1 MSRNDS
7 VGGGSVISATD
18 LELFKNL
25 ANPAKVDFKQN
36 PKNNGSAPNIPPTTI
51 NGEIRNSHSRSR
63 SRSNSRSRS
72 KSPPSRSSSHSSRR
86 PSQHDRPSLPT
97 PPLRKFTSPRSPV
110 TSPPR
115 RSFKRSH
122 RPHRPSPRHRRHERS
137 SSKSRSRSRESEKRS
152 KISDPNP
159 FRQNASY
166 LPHPPPLQHP
176 VPDHNPFKSSNHIP
190 AFFNPNNNNNPS
202 TATQNHNPSSPTSA
216 FDKETQKFLHNEP
229 LSPVKLPHNNVRM
242 KPFKAGIRPTFF
254 SPVPTKNP
262 LDDFSPPTSPVRKH
276 KKLHKH
282 RHKHSRERSPRR
294 SSSSRHRHSRDRSR
308 SHSKRRDAE
317 EDEITRQEKRKY
329 ILQLEKL
336 RLQGAR
342 LTKDYTMEDSLADIR
357 YEYDSHQSNY
367 DVVDSVNFMK
377 EILSV
382 SFTVIEAVN
391 QRFGPILQLKG
402 WSDYMKNNMSRF
414 DRVLER
420 AYHRFWRQ
428 GQPSPIMEFGWL
440 VFGSMLMWHLQNK
453 YLGGL
458 NVGDMLGVMPG
469 NNNNTSQTTTT
480 GVSATTAPSNNGGG
494 GFSLGG
500 IGNILRMFTGG
511 GANRPQPN
519 PPSHANIPPP
529 APVRPPVIIPPVPG
543 SSLSAQHRQPQ
554 QQPPPSPYENP
565 ASNNS
570 RPNSQRP
577 RTNNDFRPP
586 VSLNPVPSTTTV
598 ASLPP
603 MNIKGITSSSS
614 SEAGSNVRRTLRRP
628 SAHLRETENKF
639 QGPLSPVIESNQ
651 ENDIP
656 SPP

>member
-36 PKNNGSAPNIPPTTI
+36 PKNNGPAPNIPPTTI
-51 NGEIRNSHSRSR
+51 NGESRRSHSRSR
-63 SRSNSRSRS
+63 SRSTSRSASRSRS
-72 KSPPSRSSSHSSRR
+72 NSKHSPNNRASSPLNKPSFS
-86 PSQHDRPSLPT
+86 PSLRQRREPQS
-97 PPLRKFTSPRSPV
+97 PKSTSPIA
-110 TSPPR
+110 SPPR

-122 RPHRPSPRHRRHERS
+122 RPSPRDRKNRLNS
-137 SSKSRSRSRESEKRS
+137 SSHSRSRTKSRSRSRSRS
-152 KISDPNP
+152 RDSDRKKSTPTNINP
-159 FRQNASY
+159 FRQN
-166 LPHPPPLQHP
+166 PPPPP
-176 VPDHNPFKSSNHIP
+176 VRHTSDYNPFKNSNHIP
-190 AFFNPNNNNNPS
+190 AFFHANQPDSYNNH
-202 TATQNHNPSSPTSA
+202 TSPTSA

-229 LSPVKLPHNNVRM
+229 LSPVKLPHDGVRM
-242 KPFKAGIRPTFF
+242 KPFKAGIHPTFF
-254 SPVPTKNP
+254 SPTKVQNP
-262 LDDFSPPTSPVRKH
+262 LDNFSPTTSPVRKH
-276 KKLHKH
+276 KKSHKHHKH
-282 RHKHSRERSPRR
+282 RHSSIRSP
-294 SSSSRHRHSRDRSR
+294 SSRHRSRSR
-308 SHSKRRDAE
+308 SHSKRRDAGE

-357 YEYDSHQSNY
+357 FEYDSHQSNY

-377 EILSV
+377 EILGV
-382 SFTVIEAVN
+382 SFTTIEALN

-402 WSDYMKNNMSRF
+402 WSEYMQKNMSRF

-420 AYHRFWRQ
+420 AYHRFWRH
-428 GQPSPIMEFGWL
+428 GQPSPVMEFGWL

-458 NVGDMLGVMPG
+458 NVGDMFGVMPG
-469 NNNNTSQTTTT
+469 NNSSPTVTNTAATVPMNN
-480 GVSATTAPSNNGGG
+480 GNNGNNNGGG

-511 GANRPQPN
+511 NANRPQPN
-519 PPSHANIPPP
+519 PSSNMNHPP
-529 APVRPPVIIPPVPG
+529 RNLPVIIPPVP
-543 SSLSAQHRQPQ
+543 SSSSFSNNRSSQ
-554 QQPPPSPYENP
+554 QQPPPPQQLP
-565 ASNNS
+565 SNDS
-570 RPNSQRP
+570 RPNSQRTRP
-577 RTNNDFRPP
+577 NNNDFRPP

-603 MNIKGITSSSS
+603 MNIKGISSDVS
-614 SEAGSNVRRTLRRP
+614 AGSNVRRSLRRP
-628 SAHLRETENKF
+628 SAHLRETENNF
-639 QGPLSPVIESNQ
+639 PGPLSPVIESNQ